1 MSLPSLIA
9 QVNQTAE
16 ILESVNRIRA
26 RYHRETGLRMPLDEA
41 YRLHCESP
49 DPDDIFPDRTVLVP
63 AKCVLLSKGYT
74 DLAVAG
80 AIADIARDGTAQ
92 TSFWVDDEDRDEV
105 EEAIPGSPD
114 LWPAETDADYWGV
127 A

>member
-1 MSLPSLIA
+1 
-9 QVNQTAE
+9 
-16 ILESVNRIRA
+16 
-26 RYHRETGLRMPLDEA
+26 MPLDEA
-41 YRLHCESP
+41 YRIHCESP
-49 DPDDIFPDRTVLVP
+49 DPDDIFPDRSVLVA

-92 TSFWVDDEDRDEV
+92 ASLWVDLEDLDEV
-105 EEAIPGSPD
+105 EEAIPGDPTD
-114 LWPAETDADYWGV
+114 WPAETDADYWGV